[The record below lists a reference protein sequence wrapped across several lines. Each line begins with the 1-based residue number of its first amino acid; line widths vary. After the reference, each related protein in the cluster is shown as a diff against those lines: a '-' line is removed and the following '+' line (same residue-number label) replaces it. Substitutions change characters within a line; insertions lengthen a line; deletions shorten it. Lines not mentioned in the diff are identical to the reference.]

1 MQSDLCL
8 RRFFIFIADTTWLLS
23 EKWYTPVV
31 VWLII
36 QYGRWWKSDTIWLF
50 EKGCNLVV
58 VLKWYGVAF
67 VWRRLLEV
75 WAGHID
81 VVLCWVACIDQQ
93 AIHRMRNVPC
103 GDGGCSRQSLVV
115 QSSVCHERS
124 TQQTLGRYLRY
135 LWVRKSFAQKALCSC
150 VAAVCVRLRH
160 VPWWWDFVVLELVYF
175 TDVPHDS
182 SCLGVSVFYR
192 RSTR

>member
-1 MQSDLCL
+1 MMQSDLCL
-8 RRFFIFIADTTWLLS
+8 RRFFLFFIADTTWLLS

-67 VWRRLLEV
+67 VGDVCRKVELGKLMLCSVGWCVLISKRSTEWETCRARTEAAAGRVWRCSLRYV
-75 WAGHID
+75 TNDPHNRRWAGIY
-81 VVLCWVACIDQQ
+81 VT
-93 AIHRMRNVPC
+93 C
-103 GDGGCSRQSLVV
+103 GLQKLRSKGAVFMCCSR
-115 QSSVCHERS
+115 
-124 TQQTLGRYLRY
+124 
-135 LWVRKSFAQKALCSC
+135 LC
-150 VAAVCVRLRH
+150 
-160 VPWWWDFVVLELVYF
+160 E
-175 TDVPHDS
+175 TS
-182 SCLGVSVFYR
+182 SCSVMAGLRSLAVSVFYR